1 MHEANKQEGENGMKY
16 KGIELREGTDSE
28 AELLVDALVTKHFED
43 DDDLEEYME
52 DLEEKILTL
61 FEDYHADVY
70 TEVVMDNLM
79 QVRSDDITFDEA
91 GIGLLTDIYNK
102 VCGLGLKGVAISIAV
117 HVDGPEWFK
126 QKDGSAYNEDTVTLE
141 EFLKNVEY

>member
-1 MHEANKQEGENGMKY
+1 MKFR
-16 KGIELREGTDSE
+16 GIELREGCDSE
-28 AELLVDALVTKHFED
+28 AELLVDVFVIKHFED
-43 DDDLEEYME
+43 EDDLEEYME

-61 FEDYHADVY
+61 FEDYPADVY
-70 TEVVMDNLM
+70 AEAVMDNLI
-79 QVRSDDITFDEA
+79 QVRCNDITFDEA
-91 GIGLLTDIYNK
+91 GVGLLTDIYNK
-102 VCGLGLKGVAISIAV
+102 VCGIGLKGVAISIAV